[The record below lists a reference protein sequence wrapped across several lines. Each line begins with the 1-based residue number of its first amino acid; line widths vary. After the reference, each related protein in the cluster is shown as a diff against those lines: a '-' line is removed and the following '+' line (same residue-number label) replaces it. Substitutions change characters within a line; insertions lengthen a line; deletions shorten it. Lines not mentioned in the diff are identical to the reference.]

1 MKTENL
7 STTEK
12 KFLISEIK
20 KSEAKEKLLFIIVP
34 IVVGALYAALLA
46 SVHKTDGI
54 LDWLSFWWGALI
66 HGIVVLRVV
75 ITPAMM
81 IVLPVIARFFIVEI
95 PVIIDINRVRRN
107 KWSAFTTV
115 VDTVEGEWGIVEADE
130 YVPCLTKIE
139 DKYYIELDDYVL
151 DYIEELGSAE
161 IVVYFYKKKSM
172 VFLNE
177 VIDEPD
183 DEQDPE
189 TTEEIPPE
197 TPEEEPVTPAD
208 TALVDEYLSDSTEC
222 EIMTR
227 DPQPEDDS
235 DDFPRE
241 SEDISEKTEEPT

>member
-46 SVHKTDGI
+46 SVNKTDGI

-66 HGIVVLRVV
+66 QGIVVLRVV

-81 IVLPVIARFFIVEI
+81 IVLPVLARFFIVEI

-115 VDTVEGEWGIVEADE
+115 VDTLEGEWGVVEADE
-130 YVPCLTKIE
+130 YVPCLTKIK

-177 VIDEPD
+177 VIEEPD
-183 DEQDPE
+183 DEQN
-189 TTEEIPPE
+189 TEIPSDIPSE
-197 TPEEEPVTPAD
+197 TPAEEPVMPAD
-208 TALVDEYLSDSTEC
+208 TAMVDEYIDDITEC
-222 EIMTR
+222 EIMTSEAKP
-227 DPQPEDDS
+227 DGDSEDLT
-235 DDFPRE
+235 RE
-241 SEDISEKTEEPT
+241 SEDNSEKTEEAT